1 MLALPM
7 ASRPHL
13 DVELN
18 NGIWFNDVVLHD
30 IRFFDVEEVVRGSFL
45 VGGGWFSF
53 CTPELLTFAVI
64 TDVDFDDI
72 YEIGV
77 CE

>member
-1 MLALPM
+1 MLTLPL

-18 NGIWFNDVVLHD
+18 NGIRFNDVIVHD
-30 IRFFDVEEVVRGSFL
+30 IVFFDLEIVS
-45 VGGGWFSF
+45 GGWLSFS
-53 CTPELLTFAVI
+53 TPELPDFAVI

-77 CE
+77 SQCS

>member
-1 MLALPM
+1 MLTLPL

-18 NGIWFNDVVLHD
+18 SGIWFNDVIVHD
-30 IRFFDVEEVVRGSFL
+30 ITFFDIEDVVT
-45 VGGGWFSF
+45 GGWFSF
-53 CTPELLTFAVI
+53 STPELVDFAVI

-77 CE
+77 CDVPG